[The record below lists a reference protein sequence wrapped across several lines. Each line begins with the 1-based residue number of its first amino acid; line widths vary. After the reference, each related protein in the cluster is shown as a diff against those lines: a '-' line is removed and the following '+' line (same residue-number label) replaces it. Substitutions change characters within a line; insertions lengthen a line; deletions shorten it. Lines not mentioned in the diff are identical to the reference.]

1 MAYIRKVPT
10 KSGATAVQ
18 IAHTAYGKVI
28 RIEHIGSAHNLE
40 ELTLLESLARQQ
52 LPESRQ
58 QSLLPANQPE
68 PIRLIHSVSQ
78 LLYDTLSNLYDQ
90 LGFDTLSDEDFRRL
104 CIARLVE
111 PTSKL
116 DSIRVLADLGINGGS
131 EDRLYRCLKRV
142 IANNYR
148 DKLAKL
154 CFAQASQGAGI
165 TLVLYDVTTL
175 YFEVQ
180 KEDDYRIPGMSKE
193 RRLEPQIIIG
203 LLVDQNGFP
212 LELQSFEGNKAE
224 TKTILPVVEAFKKR
238 HGLVGITVVA
248 DAGMLS
254 ADNLESLDKAGYTYI
269 VGSRMH
275 KIPYDISEYQKTKE
289 LSDNQII
296 TSKTAVAGQR
306 VIYQYR
312 AKRAALDLRNID
324 KQIEKAKKIVSGKT
338 TAKKAKFLS
347 VATKKKQLNQAL
359 IDKAKALVGIKGYVT
374 NLPTTEASNARVI
387 AYYHQL
393 WHVEQSFRMS
403 KSDLK
408 ARPIFHHHKE
418 AIEAHLTV
426 VMAALAMG
434 RVIERKTNLSIK
446 KFVKTL
452 RPIRSGT
459 VVIDGKKYPAEA
471 AIPTE
476 VAPLLTV
483 LKSNTLKWGSQVNFA
498 SVSMLHKTDRPNIKY
513 CR

>member
-1 MAYIRKVPT
+1 MAYIRKVTT

-18 IAHTAYGKVI
+18 IAYTAYGKVI
-28 RIEHIGSAHNLE
+28 RIDHIGSAHNLE

-52 LPESRQ
+52 LPESSQ
-58 QSLLPANQPE
+58 QSLLPTNQPE
-68 PIRLIHSVSQ
+68 PIRLVHSVSQ

-90 LGFDTLSDEDFRRL
+90 LGFGTLSDEDFRRL

-142 IANNYR
+142 IANNYQE
-148 DKLAKL
+148 KLAKL
-154 CFAQASQGAGI
+154 CFVHASQGTGI

-193 RRLEPQIIIG
+193 RRLEPQIVVG

-212 LELQSFEGNKAE
+212 LELHSFEGNKAE
-224 TKTILPVVEAFKKR
+224 TKTIVPVVEEFKKR
-238 HGLVGITVVA
+238 HGLLGLTVVA

-254 ADNLESLDKAGYTYI
+254 TVNLEALATAGYTYI
-269 VGSRMH
+269 VGSRLN
-275 KIPYDISEYQKTKE
+275 KIPYDIAEYQKTRE

-296 TSKTAVAGQR
+296 TTKTAVEGQR
-306 VIYQYR
+306 IVYQYR

-324 KQIEKAKKIVSGKT
+324 KQIDKAKKIVSGTT

-347 VATKKKQLNQAL
+347 VTTKQKSLNQAL
-359 IDKAKALVGIKGYVT
+359 IDKAKALVGVKGYVT
-374 NLPTTEASNARVI
+374 NLPIAEASNAQVI

-393 WHVEQSFRMS
+393 WRVEQSFRMS

-408 ARPIFHHHKE
+408 ARPIFHHHKD

-426 VMAALAMG
+426 VLVALAIG
-434 RVIERKTNLSIK
+434 RIIERKTGLSIK

-459 VVIDGKKYPAEA
+459 VVINGKKYSAEA
-471 AIPTE
+471 TIPTE
-476 VAPLLTV
+476 VESLLTV
-483 LKSNTLKWGSQVNFA
+483 LKSDTLK
-498 SVSMLHKTDRPNIKY
+498 
-513 CR
+513 

>member
-40 ELTLLESLARQQ
+40 ELTLLESLARQK
-52 LPESRQ
+52 LPESSQ

-68 PIRLIHSVSQ
+68 PIRLVHSVSQ

-142 IANNYR
+142 IASNYR

-154 CFAQASQGAGI
+154 CFAHASKGAGI

-180 KEDDYRIPGMSKE
+180 KEDDSRKPGMSKE
-193 RRLEPQIIIG
+193 RRLEPQIVVG

-212 LELQSFEGNKAE
+212 LELHSFEGNKAE
-224 TKTILPVVEAFKKR
+224 TKTILPVVEEFRQR
-238 HGLVGITVVA
+238 HGLVGITIVA

-254 ADNLESLDKAGYTYI
+254 ADNLTALAEADYTYI
-269 VGSRMH
+269 VGSKMY
-275 KIPYDISEYQKTKE
+275 KIPYDIAEYQKTRE

-296 TSKTAVAGQR
+296 TSKTSVEGQR
-306 VIYQYR
+306 IIYQYR

-324 KQIEKAKKIVSGKT
+324 KQIEKAEKIVKGKT

-347 VATKKKQLNQAL
+347 VTTKNKVLNQEL
-359 IDKAKALVGIKGYVT
+359 IDKAKALAGIKGYVT
-374 NLPTTEASNARVI
+374 NLPTSEAGNARVV

-393 WHVEQSFRMS
+393 WRVEQSFRMS
-403 KSDLK
+403 KHDLH
-408 ARPIFHHHKE
+408 ARPIFHHEKD

-434 RVIERKTNLSIK
+434 RIIERKTSLSIK
-446 KFVKTL
+446 KLVKTL

-459 VVIDGKKYPAEA
+459 VLIDGKKYPAEA
-471 AIPTE
+471 AIPSE
-476 VAPLLTV
+476 VTPLLTV
-483 LKSNTLKWGSQVNFA
+483 LKSNTLK
-498 SVSMLHKTDRPNIKY
+498 
-513 CR
+513 